1 LSVSSK
7 IRWLRLF
14 DEYRFLDKQLS
25 YIGEMSKEAAPYFEE
40 YYRDYCNRVGVD
52 LPTDD
57 EDEESEESEWD
68 DEEEDSTE
76 EAEEMGAEVSLYEG
90 ELPEEDDEE
99 EGEGEFV
106 ETEVTMSRDDREVH
120 EVFSRLFKKIATII
134 HPDKLNNGDFSER
147 EKRKL
152 SELFK
157 SCSTALDKRKY
168 FILLDAA
175 EELEIELPKNYKQM
189 SRWISKE
196 IKKLRRQV
204 QAKQRTYNYMF
215 SELETDEQRDNL
227 IRKFLNQL
235 FGIVVPIGG

>member
-1 LSVSSK
+1 
-7 IRWLRLF
+7 LRLF

-99 EGEGEFV
+99 EGEGEF
-106 ETEVTMSRDDREVH
+106 
-120 EVFSRLFKKIATII
+120 
-134 HPDKLNNGDFSER
+134 
-147 EKRKL
+147 
-152 SELFK
+152 
-157 SCSTALDKRKY
+157 
-168 FILLDAA
+168 
-175 EELEIELPKNYKQM
+175 EIELPKNYKQM